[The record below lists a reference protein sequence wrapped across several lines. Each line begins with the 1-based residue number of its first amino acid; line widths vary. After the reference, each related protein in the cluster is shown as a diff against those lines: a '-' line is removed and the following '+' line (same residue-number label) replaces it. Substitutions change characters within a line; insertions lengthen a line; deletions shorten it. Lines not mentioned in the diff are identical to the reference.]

1 MNDSLARFTR
11 ASQTAA
17 DSVIRTYSTSFGVA
31 TRLLGAR
38 HRTYVRSIY
47 AMVRVADEIVDG
59 VGHEAGLDTEAQRDQ
74 LRAYAAQAKQ
84 AVETGCSSD
93 LVLHAFAQAARASSI
108 GADLMD
114 PFFASM
120 EADLTDQAS
129 QGLRVYDGED
139 YRRYV
144 YGSAEVVGLMCLKV
158 FLRQERLHADQ
169 TARLEHGARQ
179 LGAAFQNVNF
189 LRDLAD
195 DTERL
200 NRSYLTAQAQ
210 LTEDDKQDW
219 VRRIAAQLD
228 DAEAAVPLLPKD
240 ARAAV
245 RAALALFE
253 ELNRRLQKTSVTT
266 LYRRR
271 VRVPDALKG
280 IMAARA
286 VAQTYAEVRT

>member
-1 MNDSLARFTR
+1 MNDSLQRFTK

-17 DSVIRTYSTSFGVA
+17 ASVISTYSTSFGVA

-38 HRTYVRSIY
+38 HRTHVRSIY

-59 VGHEAGLDTEAQRDQ
+59 VGYEAGLDTEAQRAQ
-74 LRAYAAQAKQ
+74 LHAYAAQARQ
-84 AVETGCSSD
+84 AVEIGCSSD
-93 LVLHAFAQAARASSI
+93 LVLHAFAQTARASGI
-108 GADLMD
+108 GADLTD
-114 PFFASM
+114 PFFESM
-120 EADLTDQAS
+120 EADLDDQNS
-129 QGLRVYDGED
+129 EGLHVYDGEN
-139 YRRYV
+139 YQRYV

-158 FLRQERLHADQ
+158 FLRQESLEADQ
-169 TARLEHGARQ
+169 LARLDHGARQ

-200 NRSYLTAQAQ
+200 NRSYLTGESQ
-210 LTEDDKQDW
+210 LTEADKQDW
-219 VRRIAAQLD
+219 VRRVSAQLD
-228 DAEAAVPLLPKD
+228 DAKAAVPLLPKD

-253 ELNRRLQKTSVTT
+253 ALNKRVEKTSVET

-271 VRVPDALKG
+271 VRVPDTLKG
-280 IMAARA
+280 LLAARA
-286 VAQTYAEVRT
+286 VAQTCTEVRT

>member
-1 MNDSLARFTR
+1 MNDSLARFTQ

-17 DSVIRTYSTSFGVA
+17 ASVISTYSTSFGVA

-38 HRTYVRSIY
+38 HRTHVRSIY

-59 VGHEAGLDTEAQRDQ
+59 VGYEAGLDTEAQREQ
-74 LRAYAAQAKQ
+74 LRAYAAQARQ

-93 LVLHAFAQAARASSI
+93 LVLHAFAQTARVSGI
-108 GADLMD
+108 GADLTD
-114 PFFASM
+114 PFFESM
-120 EADLTDQAS
+120 EADLEEQNS
-129 QGLRVYDGED
+129 QGLHVYDGED
-139 YRRYV
+139 YQRYV

-158 FLRQERLHADQ
+158 FLRQESLEADQ
-169 TARLEHGARQ
+169 LARLDHGARQ

-200 NRSYLTAQAQ
+200 NRSYLTGESQ
-210 LTEDDKQDW
+210 LTEADKQDW
-219 VRRIAAQLD
+219 VRRVSAQLD
-228 DAEAAVPLLPKD
+228 DAKAAVPLLPKD

-253 ELNRRLQKTSVTT
+253 ALNKRVEKTSVET

-271 VRVPDALKG
+271 VRVPDTLKG
-280 IMAARA
+280 LLAARA
-286 VAQTYAEVRT
+286 VAQTCTEVRT

>member
-1 MNDSLARFTR
+1 MNDSLQRFTK

-17 DSVIRTYSTSFGVA
+17 ASVISTYSTSFGVA
-31 TRLLGAR
+31 TRLLGPR
-38 HRTYVRSIY
+38 HRTHVRSIY

-59 VGHEAGLDTEAQRDQ
+59 VGYEAGLDTEAQRDQ
-74 LRAYAAQAKQ
+74 LHAYAAQARQ

-93 LVLHAFAQAARASSI
+93 LVLHAFAQTARVSGI
-108 GADLMD
+108 GADLTD
-114 PFFASM
+114 PFFESM
-120 EADLTDQAS
+120 EADLEEQNS
-129 QGLRVYDGED
+129 QGLHVYDGED
-139 YRRYV
+139 YQRYV

-158 FLRQERLHADQ
+158 FLRQESLEADQ
-169 TARLEHGARQ
+169 LARLDHGARQ

-200 NRSYLTAQAQ
+200 NRSYLTGESQ
-210 LTEDDKQDW
+210 LTEADKQDW
-219 VRRIAAQLD
+219 VRRVSAQLD
-228 DAEAAVPLLPKD
+228 DAKAAVPLLPKD

-253 ELNRRLQKTSVTT
+253 ALNKRVEKTSVET

-271 VRVPDALKG
+271 VRVPDTLKG
-280 IMAARA
+280 LLAARA
-286 VAQTYAEVRT
+286 VAQTCTEVRT